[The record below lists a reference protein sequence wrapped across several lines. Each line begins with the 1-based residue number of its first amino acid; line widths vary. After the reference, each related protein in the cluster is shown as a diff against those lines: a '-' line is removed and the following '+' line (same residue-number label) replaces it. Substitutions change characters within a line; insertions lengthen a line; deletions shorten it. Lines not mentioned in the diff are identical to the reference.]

1 MKLCVLI
8 PSAGYRQNAG
18 ARIRY
23 LRMAEPLRKL
33 GVSLDLVPVADVL
46 QMGLPD
52 SGVFLVSKCF
62 DAPTLAVMA
71 LARAKGR
78 QVGVDLFDDY
88 FSHDGDPRFARTR
101 SWLEQAL
108 SFSTFITASTQPM
121 ADIGRKLAPQLPVH
135 ILNDPCAPLDMTE
148 MAAWLEAKRAAL
160 AKGAPLR
167 ISWFGMGDNPQ
178 FPVGI
183 ADVAAFSGELA
194 CLRRAGIA
202 LELRILANIRSLPGE
217 TLAALRR
224 LPLPCSLQEWS
235 EDGEKTLL
243 EQSHV
248 AFLPV
253 NAQRFSAAKSLNRAL
268 TALTSATQV
277 LSSGY
282 PLYRAL
288 GPFIYRDAR
297 ELLADQKRGQ
307 PRLRPETLDA
317 FGARLAQVADPVN
330 EAASFAAFLRA
341 LPAAAAPG
349 QGRHGHSLHGAVLH
363 GRGGNA
369 GVHEFARREGFLSA
383 GTPLSPAN
391 NDYDIKLQWDVP
403 GGLLLPLVHRRNR
416 SLLVKAGIPFSKTG
430 FLGLGSYLK
439 PAPRFSARSGGC
451 SLPGSPLPAAIL
463 PCYAHVLGASTRLLQ
478 TLLPGS
484 HVIISEALK
493 LPWQLPGG
501 TAAPS
506 HRSGSDEPQ

>member
-8 PSAGYRQNAG
+8 PGAGYRQNAG

-23 LRMAEPLRKL
+23 LRMAEHLRKL
-33 GVSLDLVPVADVL
+33 GVSMDLVPVADVM
-46 QMGLPD
+46 QMGLAD
-52 SGVFLVSKCF
+52 CNAVLVSKCF
-62 DAPTLAVMA
+62 DASALTVMA
-71 LARAKGR
+71 LARAQGK

-88 FSHDGDPRFARTR
+88 FSHDSDPRFVRTR
-101 SWLEQAL
+101 SWLAQAL
-108 SFSTFITASTQPM
+108 SFSTFILASTQAM
-121 ADIGRKLAPQLPVH
+121 ADIGRGLAPQLPVH
-135 ILNDPCAPLDMTE
+135 ILNDPCAPVDLSQ
-148 MAAWLEAKRAAL
+148 MAARLEAKRAGL

-167 ISWFGMGDNPQ
+167 ISWFGMGDNPL

-194 CLRRAGIA
+194 CLRRAGMA
-202 LELRILANIRSLPGE
+202 VELWISANIRSVTAD

-224 LPLPCSLQEWS
+224 LPLPCNLHEWS
-235 EDGEKTLL
+235 EAGEKELL

-253 NAQRFSAAKSLNRAL
+253 NAQRFSVAKSLNRAL

-288 GPFIYRDAR
+288 GPFIYRDAQ
-297 ELLADQKRGQ
+297 ELIADHKSGLT
-307 PRLRPETLDA
+307 RLRPETLEA
-317 FGARLAQVADPVN
+317 FGALLPQVADPAH
-330 EAASFAAFLRA
+330 EARSLAGFLQSLPKAPASQASPR
-341 LPAAAAPG
+341 
-349 QGRHGHSLHGAVLH
+349 GAVLH

-369 GVHEFARREGFLSA
+369 GMHEFASREGFLSA

-391 NDYDIKLQWDVP
+391 RDYDVLFKWDAQSGVLQ
-403 GGLLLPLVHRRNR
+403 PLVHRRNR
-416 SLLVKAGIPFSKTG
+416 SLLVKAGISFKRTG
-430 FLGLGSYLK
+430 FLGLGSYLR
-439 PAPRFSARSGGC
+439 PAPRFSVRLGGC
-451 SLPGSPLPAAIL
+451 GLLGSPQPAALL
-463 PCYAHVLGASTRLLQ
+463 PSYARVLGAGTRLLQ

-484 HVIISEALK
+484 PVIISETLK
-493 LPWQLPGG
+493 LPWQQPGG

>member
-8 PSAGYRQNAG
+8 PSSGYRQNAG

-23 LRMAEPLRKL
+23 LRMAEHLRKL
-33 GVSLDLVPVADVL
+33 GVSIDLVPVADVL

-52 SGVFLVSKCF
+52 SDVFLVSKCF
-62 DAPTLAVMA
+62 DAPTLEVMA

-88 FSHDGDPRFARTR
+88 FSHVGDPRFLRTQ
-101 SWLEQAL
+101 SWLTQAL
-108 SFSTFITASTQPM
+108 SFSTFILASTQAM
-121 ADIGRKLAPQLPVH
+121 ADIGRRLAPQLPVH
-135 ILNDPCAPLDMTE
+135 ILNDPCPPVDLAE
-148 MAAWLEAKRAAL
+148 MAARLEAKRAEL

-167 ISWFGMGDNPQ
+167 ISWFGMGDNPL

-194 CLRRAGIA
+194 GLRRAGIP
-202 LELRILANIRSLPGE
+202 LELRISANIRSVAGE
-217 TLAALRR
+217 MLAALRR

-235 EDGEKTLL
+235 EAGEKALL

-288 GPFIYRDAR
+288 GTFIYRDAQ
-297 ELLADQKRGQ
+297 ELIADQKSGLS
-307 PRLRPETLDA
+307 RLRPETLEA
-317 FGARLAQVADPVN
+317 FGALLAQVADPVN
-330 EAASFAAFLRA
+330 EAMSLAAFLRA
-341 LPAAAAPG
+341 IPVATASEV
-349 QGRHGHSLHGAVLH
+349 SLRWAVLH
-363 GRGGNA
+363 GSGSNA
-369 GVHEFARREGFLSA
+369 GAHEFARREGFLSA
-383 GTPLSPAN
+383 GTPFSPAN
-391 NDYDIKLQWDVP
+391 SDYDIKFQWDAQSGALQP
-403 GGLLLPLVHRRNR
+403 FVHRRNR
-416 SLLVKAGIPFSKTG
+416 RLLVKAGIPFRRMG

-439 PAPRFSARSGGC
+439 PAQRLSARLGGGG
-451 SLPGSPLPAAIL
+451 LPGSPQPTAIL
-463 PCYAHVLGASTRLLQ
+463 PCYARVLGASTRLLQ
-478 TLLPGS
+478 ILVPGS